1 MKKLLK
7 IFKNRFVTITIKSVR
22 TRNANMQFVGFFLD
36 EDKDFIYLGETPD
49 GEIHAAI
56 PKSENA
62 GIVLTDEL
70 NFLMDQIDIPGDQG
84 VQ

>member
-7 IFKNRFVTITIKSVR
+7 LFKNKFVTITVKSAR
-22 TRNANMQFVGFFLD
+22 TRTSNMQFVGFFLD
-36 EDKDFIYLGETPD
+36 EDKDFLYLGEEPN
-49 GEIHAAI
+49 GVVQAAI

-62 GIVLTDEL
+62 GIVVTDEM

>member
-7 IFKNRFVTITIKSVR
+7 LFKNKFVTIMIKDVK
-22 TRNANMQFVGFFLD
+22 TRSTNMQFVGFLLD
-36 EDKDFIYLGETPD
+36 EDKEYLYLGESAD

-56 PKSENA
+56 PKNVNA
-62 GIVLTDEL
+62 GIVLTDEMT
-70 NFLMDQIDIPGDQG
+70 FLMGQINPPDNQG